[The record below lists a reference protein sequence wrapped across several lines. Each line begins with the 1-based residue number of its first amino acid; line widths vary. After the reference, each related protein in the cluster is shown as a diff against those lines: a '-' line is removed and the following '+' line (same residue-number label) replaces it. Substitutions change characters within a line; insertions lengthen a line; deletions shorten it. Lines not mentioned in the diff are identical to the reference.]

1 MCLLSKVTFNKTVG
15 IEPLLIKNFIGN
27 LPMILQSATTIT
39 GQEKIILNIIKT
51 LGTYYSLAAL
61 VPNKM
66 SYIYKTLTDIQL
78 H

>member
-66 SYIYKTLTDIQL
+66 SYIYKTLTDI
-78 H
+78 